1 MKKKWI
7 HPRGKSWFDVPL
19 IVKIMKLM
27 TLFLFV
33 AVMHVAAASY
43 SQTTRLKIV
52 GQNLTIGEILDRI
65 ENQSDYSFFF
75 NANQL
80 DLSKRV
86 NMDADNQLI
95 NKILDEILAGTGLTY
110 TVNNKLIVI
119 HKPGETENVMSS
131 QQTSKV
137 TGKVIDSTGGSLP
150 GVSVVVKGTTNGTI
164 TNADGVYSLSNV
176 PANSTIVFSFVGMKM
191 EEIPVGNKTV
201 INLTMVEE
209 SIGIEEV
216 VAVGYGT
223 MKKSD
228 VTGALTTVSEKTIKE
243 KPVQNAI
250 QAMQGKAAG
259 VDIVSNVRPGEV
271 SSINIRGTRSINGS
285 NSPLFVVDG
294 IIMMG
299 SINDINPNDIASIE
313 ILKDASATAI
323 YGSRGANGVVLVTTK
338 SGKKGKISVNYEAS
352 LAIDQI
358 KSLTDWAS
366 AGEALDR
373 IRLAEINGSA
383 YKSGSVSMNYPDP
396 FADIQ
401 MFGNSDVSTISAI
414 RQAYEWN
421 DPGTYAS
428 VKTRAATTEEIAKG
442 YPAQVPVYNAANIP
456 TTDWVDLLTRSSS
469 TQNQIISISAG
480 NEISKVY
487 MSAGYL
493 DNSGTQKNQSYKR
506 YTFRMNGDISP
517 TKWLNVG
524 ASINASRSNQEY
536 GTINRTGSATGP
548 KDAYGTALSQ
558 YLMATPYDADGKL
571 IEFPG
576 NNATIPVWNP
586 LIDIDNSQDD
596 RQATN
601 LNANLYADVKFTP
614 WLKYRMNFGTG
625 VRNYRNATF
634 QGSESTLLRKSTPP
648 TSTASYS
655 SGEAF
660 QYMLENLLYLD
671 KTFNVHTVGLTFLQS
686 AQHHRSES
694 SNLGASKIIYNS
706 SLWYNLGANL
716 NGKPDSYG
724 TGFGESSLQS
734 YMGRL
739 NYSLM
744 NKYLLTVTGRWDGSS
759 VLATGHKWDF
769 FPSFAAA
776 WKIQEENFLKPIEWI
791 DELKLRAGYGV
802 TGNSGV
808 GSYTTMG
815 PLTQY
820 NYVFGTAPA
829 IGYIPM
835 SMANPELA
843 WEKTAQINTGIDFSV
858 LKRRIS
864 GSIEFYQ
871 SNTSD
876 ILMQRDIPVVTGYP
890 NIWFNIGKM
899 RNTGV
904 ELTLNTVNV
913 NKKNFRW
920 TTDFNWSTNKEEIVE
935 LVNGKQDMKAQGYFI
950 GQPLQVFRTYEVD
963 GLWQNTEADLAEIA
977 KWAANGF
984 YFAPG
989 QYKPVEQGTPNY
1001 KLEDAD
1007 MVIRGTDRPKWVAGM
1022 NNSISYKNFELSFF
1036 VYSRIGQSYF
1046 SSLQPGGSGGG
1057 KYIGYIRSADP
1068 DEFWSPENT
1077 GARWPQPTSKA
1088 KTSVT
1093 AVNQA
1098 MYINDG
1104 SFVTVRNIGLS
1115 YNVPTKIL
1123 DKFQIKNFQVYTQV
1137 LNPFIFGGEVVKAG
1151 LNPDDTNGWTSVNSV
1166 GDPTGGSNNNTMMV
1180 KSMVFGL
1187 RVGF

>member
-1 MKKKWI
+1 
-7 HPRGKSWFDVPL
+7 
-19 IVKIMKLM
+19 
-27 TLFLFV
+27 
-33 AVMHVAAASY
+33 
-43 SQTTRLKIV
+43 
-52 GQNLTIGEILDRI
+52 
-65 ENQSDYSFFF
+65 
-75 NANQL
+75 
-80 DLSKRV
+80 
-86 NMDADNQLI
+86 
-95 NKILDEILAGTGLTY
+95 
-110 TVNNKLIVI
+110 
-119 HKPGETENVMSS
+119 
-131 QQTSKV
+131 
-137 TGKVIDSTGGSLP
+137 
-150 GVSVVVKGTTNGTI
+150 
-164 TNADGVYSLSNV
+164 
-176 PANSTIVFSFVGMKM
+176 
-191 EEIPVGNKTV
+191 
-201 INLTMVEE
+201 
-209 SIGIEEV
+209 
-216 VAVGYGT
+216 
-223 MKKSD
+223 
-228 VTGALTTVSEKTIKE
+228 
-243 KPVQNAI
+243 
-250 QAMQGKAAG
+250 
-259 VDIVSNVRPGEV
+259 
-271 SSINIRGTRSINGS
+271 
-285 NSPLFVVDG
+285 
-294 IIMMG
+294 
-299 SINDINPNDIASIE
+299 
-313 ILKDASATAI
+313 
-323 YGSRGANGVVLVTTK
+323 
-338 SGKKGKISVNYEAS
+338 
-352 LAIDQI
+352 
-358 KSLTDWAS
+358 
-366 AGEALDR
+366 
-373 IRLAEINGSA
+373 
-383 YKSGSVSMNYPDP
+383 
-396 FADIQ
+396 
-401 MFGNSDVSTISAI
+401 
-414 RQAYEWN
+414 
-421 DPGTYAS
+421 
-428 VKTRAATTEEIAKG
+428 
-442 YPAQVPVYNAANIP
+442 
-456 TTDWVDLLTRSSS
+456 
-469 TQNQIISISAG
+469 
-480 NEISKVY
+480 
-487 MSAGYL
+487 
-493 DNSGTQKNQSYKR
+493 
-506 YTFRMNGDISP
+506 
-517 TKWLNVG
+517 
-524 ASINASRSNQEY
+524 
-536 GTINRTGSATGP
+536 
-548 KDAYGTALSQ
+548 
-558 YLMATPYDADGKL
+558 
-571 IEFPG
+571 
-576 NNATIPVWNP
+576 
-586 LIDIDNSQDD
+586 
-596 RQATN
+596 
-601 LNANLYADVKFTP
+601 
-614 WLKYRMNFGTG
+614 
-625 VRNYRNATF
+625 
-634 QGSESTLLRKSTPP
+634 
-648 TSTASYS
+648 
-655 SGEAF
+655 
-660 QYMLENLLYLD
+660 
-671 KTFNVHTVGLTFLQS
+671 
-686 AQHHRSES
+686 
-694 SNLGASKIIYNS
+694 
-706 SLWYNLGANL
+706 
-716 NGKPDSYG
+716 
-724 TGFGESSLQS
+724 
-734 YMGRL
+734 
-739 NYSLM
+739 
-744 NKYLLTVTGRWDGSS
+744 
-759 VLATGHKWDF
+759 
-769 FPSFAAA
+769 
-776 WKIQEENFLKPIEWI
+776 
-791 DELKLRAGYGV
+791 
-802 TGNSGV
+802 
-808 GSYTTMG
+808 MG